1 VYTLLAALLA
11 KTEFEEAI
19 VFKMHHR
26 HKSLVFFKWTKRE
39 RKKKILRCLLPAI
52 GGMKQKKSLN
62 VSKKNLNKK

>member
-39 RKKKILRCLLPAI
+39 RKKKNPALLVASHRWNET
-52 GGMKQKKSLN
+52 KKSLN